1 MVLRSAE
8 TPEAKEMT
16 MNVQVMS
23 SLKAFTCG
31 AAALALTAV
40 FSWSFVESTSVSR
53 WATAQSSLH
62 VTDVA
67 VDAARQVAKSSVAAL
82 VD

>member
-1 MVLRSAE
+1 VQRP
-8 TPEAKEMT
+8 PELKEKT
-16 MNVQVMS
+16 MNVEAMS
-23 SLKAFTCG
+23 SLKAFACG

-40 FSWSFVESTSVSR
+40 FSWSFIESTSVSR
-53 WATAQSSLH
+53 WASAPTSVH

-67 VDAARQVAKSSVAAL
+67 VDTARQVAKSGVAAL